1 MSRRVPA
8 VLSHEQ
14 CSGHPAPSPEGPKS
28 CVSTARAAF
37 PARTRGRERVLRLL
51 GAPPAHRN
59 PRPPWLVNLLLGTY
73 SYSPEVRQNR
83 TPRGP
88 AMRRMRV
95 PENESGRCPWCPSVP
110 GAIGKGSG
118 FSAQDGAEQ
127 GCCSSLPLGHTG
139 KQNPR
144 EALPGGWAR
153 QQWVTRS
160 RELGGTTR
168 VKLGSAAAA
177 RPAPG
182 ATTSTG
188 DAPREQGQDG
198 AWALL
203 RQRGAPTPTA
213 QGSFLRAPG
222 RGGPCSA
229 PGLHR
234 QRDPAGTAK
243 CSQTFS
249 WPS

>member
-28 CVSTARAAF
+28 CVSTARAVF

-95 PENESGRCPWCPSVP
+95 PENENGRCPWCPSVP
-110 GAIGKGSG
+110 GATGKGSG

-153 QQWVTRS
+153 QQWVTRAENWEA
-160 RELGGTTR
+160 R
-168 VKLGSAAAA
+168 LGSSLVQQQP
-177 RPAPG
+177 PALHPVPQH
-182 ATTSTG
+182 
-188 DAPREQGQDG
+188 PRETLHGNRDKME
-198 AWALL
+198 
-203 RQRGAPTPTA
+203 
-213 QGSFLRAPG
+213 
-222 RGGPCSA
+222 
-229 PGLHR
+229 PGL
-234 QRDPAGTAK
+234 
-243 CSQTFS
+243 C
-249 WPS
+249 